1 MTKFE
6 YPVLTEQDQKTF
18 TSFLIKMGYSK
29 QYASAVPTY
38 HYEGRGK
45 FSCQKRARTLFR
57 AWLEKDG
64 TACSPNGPRE
74 TKEHFE
80 QEPVKEEVPE
90 ETIVSPVAPLSKK
103 WSLIMHIC
111 ISEAP
116 DELKESLIR
125 KILE

>member
-6 YPVLTEQDQKTF
+6 YPVLTEQDQKAF

-29 QYASAVPTY
+29 QYASSVPTY

-57 AWLEKDG
+57 AWLEEDP
-64 TACSPNGPRE
+64 TVCSPLGPRDTSAHE
-74 TKEHFE
+74 PSEAPVEDVSE
-80 QEPVKEEVPE
+80 QP
-90 ETIVSPVAPLSKK
+90 TISLVAPLAKK
-103 WSLIMHIC
+103 WDLIVHIC
-111 ISEAP
+111 LSAAT
-116 DELKESLIR
+116 DDLKESLIR